1 MKTKIL
7 VLSFISFLS
16 LNITIFPQGEAAVP
30 FLLIN
35 PSPSLSAMGS
45 TGTALP
51 TDDPFGFLWNPAQ
64 LGHTSQ
70 TNNLSF
76 IFYPSK
82 IDWLGLD
89 LIELNSLAFNAGYNF
104 KDLVGVPLS
113 LGFGYSKVKFDFGEI
128 AIIGPN
134 GPEPLRTYESEDYYN
149 AYSFGLCFDFGAQ
162 LSIGYTIKN
171 VTSFMG
177 DFSPHPDSG
186 EIKAKNT
193 VNDFGILLNIP
204 VLKLINDQMLV
215 DINEKITAFPRFD
228 FSLGYSKSNIGD
240 SVQYS
245 NIPQSDPLPRMARLG
260 YGISTGF
267 DLAVN
272 DFRFNAFNLSFTVVA
287 EDILISRGFSQ
298 SGQWKYEDD
307 LDFWKNVILIK
318 GSDNVVSHAGTKL
331 DFAETFSYSFGHFS
345 GWGFDERKTYG
356 FELKA
361 KGLLKLIAMWTENS
375 VTDFIRDHLDIRYYN
390 ANYFVGHELDE
401 TKMTGLAIYIHNLS
415 ELF

>member
-7 VLSFISFLS
+7 VLSFFSFLA

-76 IFYPSK
+76 IFYPSE
-82 IDWLGLD
+82 IEWLGFD
-89 LIELNSLAFNAGYNF
+89 RIELNSLAFNAGYNF
-104 KDLVGVPLS
+104 KDLIGVPLS
-113 LGFGYSKVKFDFGEI
+113 LGFGYSKVKLNFGEF
-128 AIIGPN
+128 IITGPN
-134 GPEPLRTYESEDYYN
+134 DPVPLETYEAEDYYN

-171 VTSFMG
+171 ITSIIG
-177 DFSPHPDSG
+177 GFSPY
-186 EIKAKNT
+186 EELAALEAKST
-193 VNDFGILLNIP
+193 VNDIGILLNIP
-204 VLKLINDQMLV
+204 VLKLINDKMLA
-215 DINEKITAFPRFD
+215 DINEKVSAYPRFD
-228 FSLGYSKSNIGD
+228 FSLGYSKSNKGD
-240 SVQYS
+240 YFYYIDKNQA
-245 NIPQSDPLPRMARLG
+245 DPLPRMARLG

-272 DFRFNAFNLSFTVVA
+272 DFRFNAFNLSFTVEA
-287 EDILISRGFSQ
+287 DDILISRGFNN

-307 LDFWKNVILIK
+307 FDFWENVILIK
-318 GSDNVVSHAGTKL
+318 GSDNVVSHAGTRL

-345 GWGFDERKTYG
+345 GRGFDERKTNG

-375 VTDFIRDHLDIRYYN
+375 ITNFVKDHLDIRYYN
-390 ANYFVGHELDE
+390 TNYFAGLDFE
-401 TKMTGLAIYIHNLS
+401 TKMTGVAIYIHNLS

>member
-104 KDLVGVPLS
+104 KDLIGVPLS
-113 LGFGYSKVKFDFGEI
+113 LGFGYSKVKLNFGEF
-128 AIIGPN
+128 IITGPN
-134 GPEPLRTYESEDYYN
+134 DPVPLETYEAEDYYN

-171 VTSFMG
+171 ITSIIG
-177 DFSPHPDSG
+177 GFSPY
-186 EIKAKNT
+186 EELAALEAKST
-193 VNDFGILLNIP
+193 VNDIGILLNIP
-204 VLKLINDQMLV
+204 VLKLINDKMLA
-215 DINEKITAFPRFD
+215 DINEKVSAYPRFD
-228 FSLGYSKSNIGD
+228 FSLGYSKSNKGD
-240 SVQYS
+240 YFYYIDKNQA
-245 NIPQSDPLPRMARLG
+245 DPLPRMARLG

-272 DFRFNAFNLSFTVVA
+272 DFRFNAFNLSFTVEA
-287 EDILISRGFSQ
+287 DDILISRGFNN

-307 LDFWKNVILIK
+307 FDFWENVILIK
-318 GSDNVVSHAGTKL
+318 GSDNVVSHAGTRL

-345 GWGFDERKTYG
+345 GRGFDERKTNG

-375 VTDFIRDHLDIRYYN
+375 ITNFVKDHLDIRYYN
-390 ANYFVGHELDE
+390 TNYFAGLDFE
-401 TKMTGLAIYIHNLS
+401 TKMTGVAIYIHNLS

>member
-7 VLSFISFLS
+7 VLSFFSFLS

-76 IFYPSK
+76 IFYPSE
-82 IDWLGLD
+82 IEWLGFD
-89 LIELNSLAFNAGYNF
+89 RIELNSLAFNAGYNF
-104 KDLVGVPLS
+104 KDLIGVPLS
-113 LGFGYSKVKFDFGEI
+113 LGFGYSKVKLNFGEF
-128 AIIGPN
+128 IITGPN
-134 GPEPLRTYESEDYYN
+134 DPVPLETYEAEDYYN

-171 VTSFMG
+171 ITSIIG
-177 DFSPHPDSG
+177 GFSPY
-186 EIKAKNT
+186 EELAALEAKST
-193 VNDFGILLNIP
+193 VNDIGILLNIP
-204 VLKLINDQMLV
+204 VLKLINDKMLA
-215 DINEKITAFPRFD
+215 DINEKVSAYPRFD
-228 FSLGYSKSNIGD
+228 FSLGYSKSNKGD
-240 SVQYS
+240 YFYYIDKNQA
-245 NIPQSDPLPRMARLG
+245 DPLPRMARLG

-272 DFRFNAFNLSFTVVA
+272 DFRFNAFNLSFTVEA
-287 EDILISRGFSQ
+287 DDILISRGFNN

-307 LDFWKNVILIK
+307 FDFWENVILIK
-318 GSDNVVSHAGTKL
+318 GSDNVVSHAGTRL

-345 GWGFDERKTYG
+345 GRGFDERKTNG

-375 VTDFIRDHLDIRYYN
+375 ITNFVKDHLDIRYYN
-390 ANYFVGHELDE
+390 TNYFAGLDFE
-401 TKMTGLAIYIHNLS
+401 TKMTGVAIYIHNLS

>member
-1 MKTKIL
+1 MKAK
-7 VLSFISFLS
+7 VLFLS
-16 LNITIFPQGEAAVP
+16 LTSLLTFSIQIFPQGKAAVP

-35 PSPSLSAMGS
+35 PSPSLSAMGA

-51 TDDPFGFLWNPAQ
+51 SHDPFGFLWNPAQ

-82 IDWLGLD
+82 IDWLGID
-89 LIELNSLAFNAGYNF
+89 LIELNSLAFNTGYNF
-104 KDLVGVPLS
+104 KDLIGVPLS
-113 LGFGYSKVKFDFGEI
+113 LGFGYSKVKLNFGEFVI
-128 AIIGPN
+128 TGPN
-134 GPEPLRTYESEDYYN
+134 DPEPLGTYEPEDYFN

-204 VLKLINDQMLV
+204 VLTLINDKMLV
-215 DINEKITAFPRFD
+215 DINDKVSAYPRFD

-240 SVQYS
+240 FVQYS
-245 NIPQSDPLPRMARLG
+245 NIPQSDPLPRMVRLG

-272 DFRFNAFNLSFTVVA
+272 DFRFNAFNLSFTVEA
-287 EDILISRGFSQ
+287 DDILISHGFNNSVQ
-298 SGQWKYEDD
+298 GKYQDD
-307 LDFWKNVILIK
+307 LDFWENIILIK

-345 GWGFDERKTYG
+345 GRGFDERKTNG

-390 ANYFVGHELDE
+390 TNYFAGHELE

>member
-171 VTSFMG
+171 ITSIIG
-177 DFSPHPDSG
+177 GFSPY
-186 EIKAKNT
+186 EELAALEAKST
-193 VNDFGILLNIP
+193 VNDIGILLNIP
-204 VLKLINDQMLV
+204 VLKLINDKMLA
-215 DINEKITAFPRFD
+215 DINEKVSAYPRFD
-228 FSLGYSKSNIGD
+228 FSLGYSKSNKGD
-240 SVQYS
+240 YFYYIDKNQA
-245 NIPQSDPLPRMARLG
+245 DPLPRMARLG

-272 DFRFNAFNLSFTVVA
+272 DFRFNAFNLSFTVEA
-287 EDILISRGFSQ
+287 DDILISRGFNN

-307 LDFWKNVILIK
+307 FDFWENVILIK
-318 GSDNVVSHAGTKL
+318 GSDNVVSHAGTRL

-345 GWGFDERKTYG
+345 GRGFDERKTNG

-375 VTDFIRDHLDIRYYN
+375 ITNFVKDHLDIRYYN
-390 ANYFVGHELDE
+390 TNYFAGLDFE
-401 TKMTGLAIYIHNLS
+401 TKMTGVAIYIHNLS